1 MRLARRNPRLH
12 EPCSSPLINP
22 RERAGQDSIASAAP
36 AGHSA
41 PMPMPSSAR
50 NRKRNQNAGEKPAI
64 KLQIEYHRI
73 EIISGVLR
81 PIRSASHPEP
91 TAPTSRNH
99 KVTLSKNATSVRGTP
114 NSCEIGTMIKRNI
127 VKSNA
132 SNVQPSH
139 EATQAYHWS
148 FVGSFHQGIGLVSKA
163 ALISVPPC
171 PRRFNRAADNV
182 PRPAPE
188 GFPPLLRGLR
198 QLL

>member
-1 MRLARRNPRLH
+1 MTLDSRKPMLH
-12 EPCSSPLINP
+12 EPCSTPLMKP
-22 RERAGQDSIASAAP
+22 RVRIGHCSIASAAP

-41 PMPMPSSAR
+41 PMPMPSSVRKINR
-50 NRKRNQNAGEKPAI
+50 NMKVGENPAI

-99 KVTLSKNATSVRGTP
+99 KVTLSKNATSVSGTP

-132 SNVQPSH
+132 SNVQPSQDD
-139 EATQAYHWS
+139 TQ
-148 FVGSFHQGIGLVSKA
+148 
-163 ALISVPPC
+163 P
-171 PRRFNRAADNV
+171 
-182 PRPAPE
+182 
-188 GFPPLLRGLR
+188 
-198 QLL
+198 